1 MSLSDSFRGMD
12 PLQDVISDYFRETI
26 DTYPHGRQAL
36 QTVTDTI
43 LDVLNI
49 NHLIPT
55 DTRQRG
61 PCNRLVRTVLGD
73 LFSIMNTDVQGL
85 VASDSQDREKRCQEF
100 EGEWDTMMKG
110 MNNFFDSLSDDDRQ
124 GVVRLQTK
132 QLLQRAADSVLKYDM
147 KLAAQMGTALA
158 DKDAIKPVYA
168 FMRELAEN
176 IFTNETIHNIAQ
188 EEWIPFCESSED
200 PCDPKSPGVVRDIQ
214 DTMVHATCTVVC
226 EKLIDQT
233 IDAINK
239 NAAGQKQNP
248 TMGNGPGF

>member
-1 MSLSDSFRGMD
+1 MMIAKGLS
-12 PLQDVISDYFRETI
+12 V
-26 DTYPHGRQAL
+26 
-36 QTVTDTI
+36 
-43 LDVLNI
+43 
-49 NHLIPT
+49 
-55 DTRQRG
+55 
-61 PCNRLVRTVLGD
+61 
-73 LFSIMNTDVQGL
+73 
-85 VASDSQDREKRCQEF
+85 
-100 EGEWDTMMKG
+100 
-110 MNNFFDSLSDDDRQ
+110 
-124 GVVRLQTK
+124 LQTK
-132 QLLQRAADSVLKYDM
+132 RKLQRAADSVLKYDM

-239 NAAGQKQNP
+239 NAAGQKQKSH
-248 TMGNGPGF
+248 NGEWAGLLEQIICFYV